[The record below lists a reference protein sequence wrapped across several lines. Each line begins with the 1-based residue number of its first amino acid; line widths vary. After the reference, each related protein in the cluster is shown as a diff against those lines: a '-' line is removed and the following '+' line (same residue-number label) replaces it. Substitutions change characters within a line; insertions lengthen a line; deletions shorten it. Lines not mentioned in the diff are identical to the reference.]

1 MKIISNQKIIKRNK
15 LISQGVLYL
24 SIALLVI
31 GFLWSFTNPDL
42 AQTTLSYIILIPAF
56 LLVQVSIFM
65 ANKWG
70 RSPRPDEIIERAL
83 KGLNDQYTLYNYTTS
98 TPHLLLGPAGIW
110 IIKPYHHSGEIS
122 YNPEKNRFEQHG
134 GPNIIAKL
142 FAQESLPNIKNESSV
157 QVKKTK
163 DFLHNLE
170 ARELPEISVVNI
182 FFSEKADVH
191 AKNAPEITVH
201 VDKLKDIIRKKA
213 KAINIKDVVLNQI
226 KEKLPQIDN

>member
-24 SIALLVI
+24 SIALLLI

-157 QVKKTK
+157 QVKRTK

-170 ARELPEISVVNI
+170 VRELPEISVANI
-182 FFSEKADVH
+182 FFSDKADVH
-191 AKNAPEITVH
+191 AKNAPEIIVH

-226 KEKLPQIDN
+226 KEKLPQTDN